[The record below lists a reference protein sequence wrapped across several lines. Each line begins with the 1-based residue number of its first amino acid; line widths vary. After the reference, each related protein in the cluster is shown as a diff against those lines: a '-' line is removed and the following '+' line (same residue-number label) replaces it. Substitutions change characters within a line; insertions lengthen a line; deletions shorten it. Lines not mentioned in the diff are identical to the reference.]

1 MICFADEN
9 SRERTTFSPAIE
21 EATPIEPISDISI
34 DQINNLMFG
43 DRWFLQVEYEFTME
57 LQIGKSSNTKKDSMT
72 TN

>member
-21 EATPIEPISDISI
+21 PISDISI

-43 DRWFLQVEYEFTME
+43 DR
-57 LQIGKSSNTKKDSMT
+57 
-72 TN
+72 